1 MRLRGFLLGILLTAT
16 GFAYAQV
23 PQDSSFF
30 LLLDSHISFSHA
42 NDLHINRWL
51 AKYGYPTESRVPAS
65 VNIELAAMP
74 VGSRTLYSVKASTI
88 VSDKNLSSLNL
99 LAGLYH
105 AVIRKRTF
113 LLFAGLGAGYQ
124 DDIITL
130 NGNMP
135 QDYKVLAAQ
144 YKRQLS
150 LRRQG
155 LFVEPSARVLWYPVR
170 VGQLQIGMSAGL
182 GYDLDFNS
190 RWRLGYYDSNS
201 GKYSHFRKIRKP
213 SDQQKVS
220 EFGLSYQAGISLR
233 LQLH

>member
-1 MRLRGFLLGILLTAT
+1 MLGILLTAT
-16 GFAYAQV
+16 GFAFAQV
-23 PQDSSFF
+23 PQDSTFF
-30 LLLDSHISFSHA
+30 LLLNSHASWSHA

-51 AKYGYPTESRVPAS
+51 AKYGYPAESRVPAS
-65 VNIELAAMP
+65 ANLELAAMP
-74 VGSRTLYSVKASTI
+74 MGSRLLFSIKASTI

-99 LAGLYH
+99 LTGLYY
-105 AVIRKRTF
+105 ALIRKRSF

-130 NGNMP
+130 NGDMP
-135 QDYKVLAAQ
+135 QEYKVLAAQ
-144 YKRQLS
+144 YNRQLS

-155 LFVEPSARVLWYPVR
+155 VFVEPSTRVFWYPVSLHHLQ
-170 VGQLQIGMSAGL
+170 VGLTAGL

-190 RWRLGYYDSNS
+190 RWRLGYYDSNA
-201 GKYSHFRKIRKP
+201 GKYSHFKKIRKP

-220 EFGLSYQAGISLR
+220 EFGLSYNAGLSLR

>member
-1 MRLRGFLLGILLTAT
+1 MRLRGFMVGILLTAT
-16 GFAYAQV
+16 EFAFAQV

-30 LLLDSHISFSHA
+30 LLLNSHVSFSHA

-51 AKYGYPTESRVPAS
+51 ARYGYPTESRVPAS
-65 VNIELAAMP
+65 VNLELAAMP
-74 VGSRTLYSVKASTI
+74 VGSNLLYSIKACTI

-99 LAGLYH
+99 QAGLYY
-105 AVIRKRTF
+105 AVIRKRSF

-124 DDIITL
+124 ADIITL
-130 NGNMP
+130 NGDMP

-144 YKRQLS
+144 YRRQLS

-155 LFVEPSARVLWYPVR
+155 LFVDPSTRVLWYPVSIH
-170 VGQLQIGMSAGL
+170 QLQIGFDAGL

-190 RWRLGYYDSNS
+190 RWRLGYYESSS

-213 SDQQKVS
+213 SDQQRVS
-220 EFGLSYQAGISLR
+220 EFGLSYFAGLSLR
-233 LQLH
+233 LQLR